1 LETLHFPDYEFTIQ
15 IVGQK
20 KQIFDPVRKKFIP
33 LTPEEW
39 VRQHVIRHLHA
50 HFGVSFSMIS
60 VERELQFNGLKK
72 RFDVMVS
79 CRDRPFSCLVEVK
92 APDVKITSET
102 ILQASVYNKS
112 YNCPWLWVTNGHHHA
127 WLQFENNSLKPAE
140 PPLDLCGLP

>member
-1 LETLHFPDYEFTIQ
+1 
-15 IVGQK
+15 
-20 KQIFDPVRKKFIP
+20 
-33 LTPEEW
+33 
-39 VRQHVIRHLHA
+39 
-50 HFGVSFSMIS
+50 
-60 VERELQFNGLKK
+60 
-72 RFDVMVS
+72 MVS

-127 WLQFENNSLKPAE
+127 WFQFENNSLKPAE